1 MNDEK
6 KRPPSSFLL
15 LASVWAVAKK
25 DVQIE
30 LRTRYALN
38 SMLLFA
44 VTTAVMVSFR
54 LGPLGVSR
62 DARAVSTLAVLLWV
76 AIFFAAMNGLS
87 RTFVREEETR
97 TVTLL
102 RLSTPP
108 LAVYLGKL
116 LVNLGLLALLET
128 LVTLLFVSL
137 MNVRIA
143 QPGLFALTL
152 ALGGFGLAGATTII
166 AALVAKAD
174 GRSALFAVLAFPL
187 LLPLLIIAV
196 ETTEIALAGGGWPNA
211 AAGLQVLAAYT
222 LAQTVA
228 SLLLFERVWEA

>member
-1 MNDEK
+1 MK
-6 KRPPSSFLL
+6 PQLKSALWP
-15 LASVWAVAKK
+15 ATWAVARK
-25 DVQIE
+25 DIRIE

-38 SMLLFA
+38 AMLLFA

-62 DARAVSTLAVLLWV
+62 DGRAVSTLAVLLWV

-97 TVTLL
+97 TVALL

-128 LVTLLFVSL
+128 LVTLLFVGL
-137 MNVRIA
+137 MNVRIG
-143 QPGLFALTL
+143 QPGLFAATL

-196 ETTEIALAGGGWPNA
+196 ETTEIAMAGGGWANA
-211 AAGLQVLAAYT
+211 AAGLRLLAAYS

>member
-1 MNDEK
+1 MK
-6 KRPPSSFLL
+6 PQLKSALWP
-15 LASVWAVAKK
+15 ATWAVARK
-25 DVQIE
+25 DIQIE

-38 SMLLFA
+38 AMLLFA

-62 DARAVSTLAVLLWV
+62 DDRAVSTLAVLLWV

-97 TVTLL
+97 TVALL

-128 LVTLLFVSL
+128 LVTLLFVGL
-137 MNVRIA
+137 MNVRIG
-143 QPGLFALTL
+143 QPGLFAATL

-196 ETTEIALAGGGWPNA
+196 ETTEIAMAGGGWANA
-211 AAGLQVLAAYT
+211 AGGLRVLAAYS

>member
-1 MNDEK
+1 MK
-6 KRPPSSFLL
+6 GRARSQLWP
-15 LASVWAVAKK
+15 ATWAVARK
-25 DVQIE
+25 DIRIE
-30 LRTRYALN
+30 LRTRYAIN
-38 SMLLFA
+38 AMLLFA

-62 DARAVSTLAVLLWV
+62 DDRAISTLAVLLWV

-97 TVTLL
+97 TVALL

-128 LVTLLFVSL
+128 LVTLLFVGL
-137 MNVRIA
+137 MNVTIV
-143 QPGLFALTL
+143 QPGLFAATL
-152 ALGGFGLAGATTII
+152 ALGGAGLAGATTII

-196 ETTEIALAGGGWPNA
+196 ETTEIAMSGAGWANAAGG
-211 AAGLQVLAAYT
+211 LRVLFAYG

>member
-128 LVTLLFVSL
+128 LVTLLFVGL

-152 ALGGFGLAGATTII
+152 ALGGLGLAGATTII

>member
-1 MNDEK
+1 MK
-6 KRPPSSFLL
+6 PQLKSALWP
-15 LASVWAVAKK
+15 ATWAVARK
-25 DVQIE
+25 DIRIE

-38 SMLLFA
+38 AMLLFA

-62 DARAVSTLAVLLWV
+62 DKSAVSTLAVLLWV

-97 TVTLL
+97 TVALL

-128 LVTLLFVSL
+128 LVTLLFVGL
-137 MNVRIA
+137 MNVRIG
-143 QPGLFALTL
+143 QPGLFAATL

-196 ETTEIALAGGGWPNA
+196 ETTEIAMAGGGWANA
-211 AAGLQVLAAYT
+211 GGGLRVLAAYS

>member
-1 MNDEK
+1 MK
-6 KRPPSSFLL
+6 PQLKSALWP
-15 LASVWAVAKK
+15 ATWAVARK
-25 DVQIE
+25 DIRIE

-38 SMLLFA
+38 AMLLFA

-62 DARAVSTLAVLLWV
+62 DGRAVSTLAVLLWV

-97 TVTLL
+97 TVALL

-137 MNVRIA
+137 MNVRIG
-143 QPGLFALTL
+143 QPGLFAATL
-152 ALGGFGLAGATTII
+152 ALGGLGLAGATTII

-196 ETTEIALAGGGWPNA
+196 ETTEIAMAGGGWANA
-211 AAGLQVLAAYT
+211 GGGLRVLAAYS

>member
-1 MNDEK
+1 MRNEN
-6 KRPPSSFLL
+6 RSSHSSRLL
-15 LASVWAVAKK
+15 WTAVWAVAKK
-25 DVQIE
+25 DVRIE

-38 SMLLFA
+38 AMLLFA

-62 DARAVSTLAVLLWV
+62 DSRAVSTVAVLLWV

-97 TVTLL
+97 TVALL

-128 LVTLLFVSL
+128 LVTLLFVGL
-137 MNVRIA
+137 MNVRIG

-152 ALGGFGLAGATTII
+152 ALGGLGLAGATTII

-174 GRSALFAVLAFPL
+174 GRNALFTILAFPL
-187 LLPLLIIAV
+187 LLPLLVIAV
-196 ETTEIALAGGGWPNA
+196 EVTEIAVAGGGWPSA
-211 AAGLQVLAAYT
+211 LGGLRVLAAYA

-228 SLLLFERVWEA
+228 SLLLFELTWES